1 MAQAV
6 KADGSFNQDSL
17 PVLPVFDTASGG
29 AGGGGGGR
37 GGGGGGGGR
46 RDGTHIYGAR
56 VVRAVKEYLG
66 MEEAVGSA

>member
-17 PVLPVFDTASGG
+17 PVLPILDTARGGG

-37 GGGGGGGGR
+37 GGGGGAGR
-46 RDGTHIYGAR
+46 RCDGTQVYGAHKYM
-56 VVRAVKEYLG
+56 VRELCAL
-66 MEEAVGSA
+66 